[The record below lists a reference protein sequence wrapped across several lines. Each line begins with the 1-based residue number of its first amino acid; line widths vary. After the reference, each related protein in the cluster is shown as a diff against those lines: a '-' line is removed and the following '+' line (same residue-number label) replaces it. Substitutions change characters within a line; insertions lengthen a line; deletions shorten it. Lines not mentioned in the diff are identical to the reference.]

1 MALEYDKILCGGGE
15 GFSCDSY
22 VIGLLM
28 LRVLL
33 YDSIGII
40 STRFLLSF
48 WHSLYLVGFLEAYL
62 NLFLNRFS
70 RGFDFLKVFI
80 SIYSIHLGRYPMGRA
95 CSLVFIFPLCI
106 DLLT

>member
-1 MALEYDKILCGGGE
+1 MALEYGRILCGGGE

-22 VIGLLM
+22 VIGLLV
-28 LRVLL
+28 LCVLL

-48 WHSLYLVGFLEAYL
+48 WHSLYLVSFLEVYL

-80 SIYSIHLGRYPMGRA
+80 SIYSLHLGRCLMRRV